1 MISCSKSKCAGDKE
15 MNIQQMNLA
24 LVHVLQEW
32 DPFNMGGENYEPE
45 IAEAIFAVSEAE
57 NHVELANRLKAIYE
71 FSFEEK
77 LDMSQYLQ
85 VAAKLIVIRNNASCS
100 L

>member
-1 MISCSKSKCAGDKE
+1 MILCSKSTYAGDHE
-15 MNIQQMNLA
+15 VDIQQMNLA
-24 LVHVLQEW
+24 LVQVLQEW
-32 DPFNMGGENYEPE
+32 EPFNMGGENYEPE
-45 IAEAIFAVSEAE
+45 IADAIFAVSEAE
-57 NHVELANRLKAIYE
+57 NHVELANQLKAIYE

-77 LDMSQYLQ
+77 LDIREYLQ